1 MTPDLREVGEKPLL
15 ASLQRYLGKS
25 KKIIRTYSEDCAV
38 VASGGQKYQL
48 FTIDVL
54 VEGVH
59 FQREY
64 TPAYYIGRKGLKV
77 SISDIC
83 AMGGVPLYFLLSLG
97 APPDTPVRIIEGI
110 YEGFNSVA
118 HETKIQFLG
127 GNLSSSPVLF
137 LDVVVIGEAKKK
149 SALFRSTARKG
160 DLIFVTGA
168 LGAAAEG
175 LKLLQD
181 GFRLV
186 GDEQQGLIMPVEHR
200 DSHFVRDAILSHM
213 DPPLLTH
220 LAQTLART
228 NLLHSLIDLSDGVAS
243 DLREVCRESKVG
255 AVIELPRL
263 PIAAAALYWERKRN
277 LDPCTLALH
286 GGEDYHLLLT
296 ISPRSK
302 RRLLKLVEEEGF
314 ELFEIGRIVDRS
326 EGIFLV
332 DEDGRRTRLGNGYQH
347 FRT

>member
-1 MTPDLREVGEKPLL
+1 MNSPPRPHIQPLGHLWLMPNIAQDQILGKAIRRVCYPLSYNNRMTPDLREVGEKPLL

-127 GNLSSSPVLF
+127 GNLSSSP
-137 LDVVVIGEAKKK
+137 
-149 SALFRSTARKG
+149 
-160 DLIFVTGA
+160 
-168 LGAAAEG
+168 
-175 LKLLQD
+175 
-181 GFRLV
+181 
-186 GDEQQGLIMPVEHR
+186 
-200 DSHFVRDAILSHM
+200 
-213 DPPLLTH
+213 
-220 LAQTLART
+220 
-228 NLLHSLIDLSDGVAS
+228 
-243 DLREVCRESKVG
+243 
-255 AVIELPRL
+255 
-263 PIAAAALYWERKRN
+263 
-277 LDPCTLALH
+277 
-286 GGEDYHLLLT
+286 
-296 ISPRSK
+296 
-302 RRLLKLVEEEGF
+302 
-314 ELFEIGRIVDRS
+314 
-326 EGIFLV
+326 
-332 DEDGRRTRLGNGYQH
+332 
-347 FRT
+347 